1 MKKKLW
7 IGIAAVVLILAIG
20 ITVIVLL
27 TGNEPK
33 VIGICYRENSS
44 AENSAYRSGLEQMLK
59 DKGYQVIVTDADGDQ
74 AKQLELIGELK
85 KRNCRAL
92 IVEPVMT
99 SAAEELIQAVAQ
111 SGVPAVL
118 INRYFDLQLLQPYPQ
133 IAYVGTDPGQPGTVQ
148 GEMTNA
154 LQDGGDLNGD
164 GIVSYIMLQGPEDHV
179 DTVLRTQ
186 ALEKA
191 LNESQLEIHRLS
203 VGYGELTAESGRKL
217 LRQEL
222 AAYGKDIEVVFC
234 GNDLIAQGAAE
245 AITDGGRTVGKDIY
259 LFSVGGEKESVESGV
274 YSGTA
279 YLDPAAQASAAV
291 DALTALLAGKT
302 AEQVRILPYI
312 AVASEK

>member
-7 IGIAAVVLILAIG
+7 IGIAATVLILTIG
-20 ITVIVLL
+20 IIIIVLL
-27 TGNEPK
+27 TGNEPD

-44 AENSAYRSGLEQMLK
+44 TENSAYRSGLEQMLK

-92 IVEPVMT
+92 IVEPVMI
-99 SAAEELIQAVAQ
+99 SAAEELIQALAQ

-133 IAYVGTDPGQPGTVQ
+133 IAYVGIDPGQPGTVQ

-164 GIVSYIMLQGPEDHV
+164 GIVSYILLQGPEDHV

-186 ALEKA
+186 ALETV
-191 LNESQLEIHRLS
+191 LNESPLEIQRLS

-234 GNDLIAQGAAE
+234 GNDPIAQGAAE
-245 AITDGGRTVGKDIY
+245 AIADGGRTVGKDIY
-259 LFSVGGEKESVESGV
+259 LFSIGGEKAPVDGGV
-274 YSGTA
+274 YSGIA
-279 YLDPAAQASAAV
+279 YLDPVVQASAAV
-291 DALTALLAGKT
+291 DTVTALLTGKT
-302 AEQVRILPYI
+302 AEQIRIIPYT
-312 AVASEK
+312 AVVPES